1 MLQASAYPAYLVAP
15 SMQTPS
21 LSLIQQLS
29 QLPLLHTIRYTT
41 NRSIHSIY
49 RVHYLTDAKYSAE
62 VRPNF
67 GRSVP
72 SAKTSASAEHCKGM
86 FGAPLTHTYTHTH
99 TYQGDESGGLTLNS
113 RQCPGPVDWTQVCA
127 KPSNHTCQI
136 TTSLQIWGEHA
147 CVT

>member
-21 LSLIQQLS
+21 LSVIQQLS

-67 GRSVP
+67 GRSAP

-99 TYQGDESGGLTLNS
+99 TYIPGRRIRRFDVKQSTVS
-113 RQCPGPVDWTQVCA
+113 RTGRLDSSLCKAFQPHVSD
-127 KPSNHTCQI
+127 NNF
-136 TTSLQIWGEHA
+136 TTNLR
-147 CVT
+147 